1 MPKSLTKS
9 QLVTTLAE
17 KTGSDKKTT
26 AAHLDALTQL
36 VVSTVKKGGELKLQD
51 LGKFKLVQR
60 KARMGR
66 NPATGDPLKI
76 PAKKLVK
83 FYVAKSLRDVAKK

>member
-36 VVSTVKKGGELKLQD
+36 VHATLKKGGELKLQD
-51 LGKFKLVQR
+51 LGKFKLVAR
-60 KARMGR
+60 KARVGR
-66 NPATGDPLKI
+66 NPATGEPLKI

-83 FYVAKSLRDVAKK
+83 FYVASTLKDIAKK